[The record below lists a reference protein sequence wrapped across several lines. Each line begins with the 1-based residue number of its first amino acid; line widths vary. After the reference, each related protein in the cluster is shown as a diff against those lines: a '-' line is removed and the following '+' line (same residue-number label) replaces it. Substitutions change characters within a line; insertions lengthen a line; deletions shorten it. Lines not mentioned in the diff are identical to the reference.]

1 MKRLRRFEVLIPGTP
16 HGQGRPRATRRGSHA
31 GVYEGAKSRTRRA
44 DARDAIVRAMQD
56 AGAPIPYIP
65 EGPVRFTLFARFPC
79 PKSAHR
85 KTMPVPEIPHTGKP
99 DIDNLLK
106 LYMDAANELLYA
118 DDKQVASSS
127 QQAVRAAQGVPPMV
141 RIVVEAMS

>member
-1 MKRLRRFEVLIPGTP
+1 MKRLEIEIPGTP
-16 HGQGRPRATRRGSHA
+16 HGQGRHRATRRGKHA
-31 GVYEGAKSRTRRA
+31 GVYEDAKSRTRRS

-56 AGAPIPYIP
+56 AGAPIPLIP
-65 EGPVRFTLFARFPC
+65 DGPVRFTLFARFPC

-85 KTMPVPEIPHTGKP
+85 KRMPVPEIPHTGKP
-99 DIDNLLK
+99 DIDNMLK
-106 LYMDAANELLYA
+106 LYMDAGNELLYT

-127 QQAVRAAQGVPPMV
+127 QEAVRAAQGVPPMV